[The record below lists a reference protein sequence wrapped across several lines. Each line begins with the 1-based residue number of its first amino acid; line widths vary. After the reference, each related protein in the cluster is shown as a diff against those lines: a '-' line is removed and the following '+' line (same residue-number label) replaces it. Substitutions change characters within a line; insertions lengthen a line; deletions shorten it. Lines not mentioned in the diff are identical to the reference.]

1 MKRDIGIDLI
11 RGVAMLTI
19 AINHAYFFA
28 VSGGYTGPRIPTPT
42 VFGFS
47 SAAELFVG
55 LSGYMVGMIY
65 ARREQYGFKLAKR
78 AGKLYVLNAG
88 ILIVLSAFVL
98 MVPDELVSAT
108 RLDPYLDNPGA
119 AVVGFLTLQYAPNLL
134 DVLQLY
140 VILMVTAIPAT
151 WLLRKSVA
159 IFFALTAFV
168 YCIAQAMLFNGYD
181 IGNNPLWLPAW
192 QFLFFGCMAAGFKT
206 LHVPVFA
213 WIDRN
218 LKLIVAPFGLLVLTY
233 AYMKLGPVLGYEHYA
248 PKKGELSI
256 VRILHALTLTCFYA
270 FMIALTR
277 RWHETKPWQSV
288 ALIGRQTLNCFLA
301 SIIFTYYGVIF
312 IAQPIGG
319 IAGYLSMTLV
329 VLVSVYLCAFWSER
343 HKRNETRTLARAH
356 ISHK

>member
-28 VSGGYTGPRIPTPT
+28 VSAGYTGPRIPTPT
-42 VFGFS
+42 VFGLS
-47 SAAELFVG
+47 STAELFVG

-65 ARREQYGFKLAKR
+65 ARREQYSLKLAKR
-78 AGKLYVLNAG
+78 AGKLYILNAA
-88 ILIVLSAFVL
+88 ILIALVVFVL
-98 MVPDELVSAT
+98 IVPDELVSAT

-119 AVVGFLTLQYAPNLL
+119 AVFGFLTLQDAPNLL

-140 VILMVTAIPAT
+140 VIFMITAIPAT

-159 IFFALTAFV
+159 IFFASTALI

-181 IGNNPLWLPAW
+181 IGPNPFWLPAW
-192 QFLFFGCMAAGFKT
+192 QFLFFGGMAAGFRT
-206 LHVPVFA
+206 LHVPIFS

-218 LKLIVAPFGLLVLTY
+218 LKFIVVPFGLLVLTY
-233 AYMKLGPVLGYEHYA
+233 AYMKLGPVLGYQHYA
-248 PKKGELSI
+248 PRKGELSI
-256 VRILHALTLTCFYA
+256 VRILHSLTLASFYA

-277 RWHETKPWQSV
+277 RWHQTRPWQSV

-301 SIIFTYYGVIF
+301 SIVFTYYGVIF

-319 IAGYLSMTLV
+319 IAGYLLMTLV
-329 VLVSVYLCAFWSER
+329 VLLSVYLCALWSER
-343 HKRNETRTLARAH
+343 HKQAQPQTVSRANA
-356 ISHK
+356 SKT